1 MGNSKFHHGQNKIP
15 KLSMS
20 QDSIYNQNIDNAFQE
35 SDEFQRQLK
44 IFLNM
49 IIQDLKVPTEKS
61 LNLI

>member
-1 MGNSKFHHGQNKIP
+1 MGNSKFPHGQNKIP